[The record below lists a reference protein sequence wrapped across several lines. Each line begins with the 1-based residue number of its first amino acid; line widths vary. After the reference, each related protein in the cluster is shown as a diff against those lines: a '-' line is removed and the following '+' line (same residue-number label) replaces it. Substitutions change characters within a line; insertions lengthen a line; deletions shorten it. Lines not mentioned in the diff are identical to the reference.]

1 MTNESVQY
9 STETHF
15 KLAKKRGGCRSQ
27 RQQQRCLLP
36 KVITL
41 SASQPSSSKKPYFF
55 ALSQRIRRCITR
67 VSRLFYATNTIV
79 ALSEN
84 PFILAWNIW
93 RQARWWLWD
102 CLMCHPKA
110 YWKVSLFRTTT
121 GEKFEIRYIN
131 VVRVESSGF
140 WSYIHT
146 HDAMVVEK
154 SLPYY
159 IFLRSSSSPVGFC
172 IFQFPAELAMHF
184 RIQINFFFRVSFCW
198 NLPFL
203 DLMTQVHLVL
213 TYL

>member
-15 KLAKKRGGCRSQ
+15 KLAKNRGGCRSQ

-84 PFILAWNIW
+84 PFILGWNIW

-102 CLMCHPKA
+102 CFCLMCHPKA

-121 GEKFEIRYIN
+121 GEKFEIRLT
-131 VVRVESSGF
+131 ESTPADIRPLETIPAKLMPSGANTCRIEYLQN
-140 WSYIHT
+140 WKPADLNTCRI
-146 HDAMVVEK
+146 EN
-154 SLPYY
+154 
-159 IFLRSSSSPVGFC
+159 LRNR
-172 IFQFPAELAMHF
+172 IPAELNTC
-184 RIQINFFFRVSFCW
+184 RIEHLQTWKPSKSNTCRIE
-198 NLPFL
+198 NL
-203 DLMTQVHLVL
+203 QK
-213 TYL
+213 

>member
-1 MTNESVQY
+1 MQANL
-9 STETHF
+9 H
-15 KLAKKRGGCRSQ
+15 LAKSLTF
-27 RQQQRCLLP
+27 LLYHNGY
-36 KVITL
+36 VDV
-41 SASQPSSSKKPYFF
+41 SY
-55 ALSQRIRRCITR
+55 

-84 PFILAWNIW
+84 PFILGWNIW

-146 HDAMVVEK
+146 HTMRWWWKKVYPITYFFGVAALLSASVFSNFQRSWQCILEFR
-154 SLPYY
+154 STFSSEFPSTGIYP
-159 IFLRSSSSPVGFC
+159 FLYHDSSSFS
-172 IFQFPAELAMHF
+172 
-184 RIQINFFFRVSFCW
+184 
-198 NLPFL
+198 
-203 DLMTQVHLVL
+203 
-213 TYL
+213 TYF

>member
-1 MTNESVQY
+1 MYHARITSFLRNQY
-9 STETHF
+9 N
-15 KLAKKRGGCRSQ
+15 RSLE
-27 RQQQRCLLP
+27 RKSL
-36 KVITL
+36 
-41 SASQPSSSKKPYFF
+41 YFG
-55 ALSQRIRRCITR
+55 
-67 VSRLFYATNTIV
+67 V
-79 ALSEN
+79 
-84 PFILAWNIW
+84 WNISW
-93 RQARWWLWD
+93 QARWWLWD

-146 HDAMVVEK
+146 HTMRWWWKK

-159 IFLRSSSSPVGFC
+159 IFLRSSSPAVGFC

-198 NLPFL
+198 NLPFRISWL
-203 DLMTQVHLVL
+203 NLFITDF
-213 TYL
+213 

>member
-1 MTNESVQY
+1 M
-9 STETHF
+9 
-15 KLAKKRGGCRSQ
+15 
-27 RQQQRCLLP
+27 
-36 KVITL
+36 ITL

-84 PFILAWNIW
+84 PFILGWNIW

-146 HDAMVVEK
+146 HTMRWWWKKVYPITYFFGVAALLSASVFSNFQRSWQCILEFR
-154 SLPYY
+154 STFSSE
-159 IFLRSSSSPVGFC
+159 FLSAG
-172 IFQFPAELAMHF
+172 IY
-184 RIQINFFFRVSFCW
+184 
-198 NLPFL
+198 PFWISWL
-203 DLMTQVHLVL
+203 KFI
-213 TYL
+213 

>member
-1 MTNESVQY
+1 MTKESVQY

-15 KLAKKRGGCRSQ
+15 KLAKNRGGCRSQ

-55 ALSQRIRRCITR
+55 ATSQRIRRCIVRITSFLR
-67 VSRLFYATNTIV
+67 NQYNRSLERKSLYFGV
-79 ALSEN
+79 
-84 PFILAWNIW
+84 WNIW

-146 HDAMVVEK
+146 HTRCHGGGKKVYPITYFFGVAQPCCR
-154 SLPYY
+154 LLYFP
-159 IFLRSSSSPVGFC
+159 ISSGAGNAF
-172 IFQFPAELAMHF
+172 
-184 RIQINFFFRVSFCW
+184 
-198 NLPFL
+198 
-203 DLMTQVHLVL
+203 
-213 TYL
+213 

>member
-1 MTNESVQY
+1 M
-9 STETHF
+9 
-15 KLAKKRGGCRSQ
+15 
-27 RQQQRCLLP
+27 
-36 KVITL
+36 ITL

-154 SLPYY
+154 KVYPITYFFGVAAALSASV
-159 IFLRSSSSPVGFC
+159 FSNFQRSWQCILEFRSTFSSE
-172 IFQFPAELAMHF
+172 FPSTGIYPFWVLS
-184 RIQINFFFRVSFCW
+184 SFSS
-198 NLPFL
+198 
-203 DLMTQVHLVL
+203 
-213 TYL
+213 TYF